1 MKSKFLK
8 TLLAACLA
16 CASVIGLA
24 ACGGGGGGEGGS
36 GGGGGGG
43 VINEGKQLNYVLLDD
58 GTYSVTSTN
67 GSDKFDANTSAALLN
82 NSKTA
87 MHPANTRF
95 FVLNFMPRSP
105 LLVLLLCI
113 RNLLYL
119 F

>member
-36 GGGGGGG
+36 GGGGG

-58 GTYSVTSTN
+58 GTYGVKVGECYDVPEITIPAKHEGKKVTTIMTDFFQVREQDPELAVKKIGN
-67 GSDKFDANTSAALLN
+67 FDVFYR
-82 NSKTA
+82 
-87 MHPANTRF
+87 H
-95 FVLNFMPRSP
+95 
-105 LLVLLLCI
+105 
-113 RNLLYL
+113 
-119 F
+119 